1 MSVAD
6 LSVKTGCNCKNNV
19 RSMAVYGY
27 ILYQASN
34 LIAGGSEM
42 LELVMSPGLIGGLVL
57 PVMGAGKS
65 RFRLR

>member
-1 MSVAD
+1 M
-6 LSVKTGCNCKNNV
+6 
-19 RSMAVYGY
+19 YGY

-57 PVMGAGKS
+57 PVMGAGRMTWQLAGLLAFTVPS
-65 RFRLR
+65 FCST